1 LALARW
7 WVRTLGK
14 LKLNFILA
22 IFFSFGLEFE
32 GLKEDPNRHG
42 SQGWLKNSHNGTMNG
57 T

>member
-7 WVRTLGK
+7 WVRTFFGY
-14 LKLNFILA
+14 F
-22 IFFSFGLEFE
+22 FFSLGLEFE
-32 GLKEDPNRHG
+32 RLKEDPNRHG

>member
-14 LKLNFILA
+14 LKLNFILD

-42 SQGWLKNSHNGTMNG
+42 SQGWLKK
-57 T
+57 